1 MVAVLL
7 IALMQG
13 ASPVSADSIYS
24 TTVVRQ
30 LVERASAANRR
41 VPDALRGYQARVESE
56 MAFIAR
62 QPDGTEQT
70 FTVEQAAS
78 TVRWDRSGRF
88 EQRVVGYRSQSVG
101 VTVSA
106 VGMFRQAWAVPIL
119 YGNRIT
125 LLFGL
130 QDSTRRNSPGRRRR
144 SDIVVAVHPFADDR
158 EQVYR
163 FSGGDTVVTLR
174 PGGREIPIVR
184 VHVEP
189 HGDHLTRRTA
199 TFRGD
204 IDLDEQ
210 RAQIVRMRGY
220 FETIGPKPKGRSRLL
235 ASQVEAIG
243 YVELENGEFE
253 QRFWLPTY
261 QRLEAQATISLLG
274 DQRAVFRIISRFRDM
289 TVNQPPATTATI
301 SSGDTTRTRNVEAG
315 RLAPADTTSTAG
327 DSLRFTKYRLT
338 FAPQDSI
345 DRYTDWSRDIGESTG
360 SARAD
365 DFTDMAPDAWR
376 PTGRPIA
383 RLRYQEPTDLFHY
396 NRIEGAYTG
405 LAGEIKL
412 RDASPGLVARAN
424 AGWAWAEQTTR
435 GRVSVERQTGA
446 WWPFVRAG
454 RTLDVTNDFR
464 EPFDS
469 GSTLGALFSVDDYDY
484 VDRRSAMAGLTWY
497 LNRRRDV
504 RIRAEAGISS
514 DRYVPATRE
523 RGPFAPGD
531 SGFRFNRGVDEG
543 RYRIASLK
551 LEFHPDVNAAFVRPG
566 IGALLQ
572 AEAAGGDLAWRRA
585 ELRLVAR
592 RMFGPFIYV
601 ARADAGVV
609 VGDSIPPQQLFEL
622 GENQNLPG
630 YGYKEFA
637 GNEAAVIRG
646 LVMYPLPLWRAPLR
660 IGRLVLPSVGPTL
673 SFGAQGGWASATSD
687 AARSSVLRLGTVGD
701 TVGGTPGSVPGAP
714 VSRPTDGF
722 KSSVDFRLR
731 FLGGALSIGVA
742 RATDHHEPWRFVVG
756 FAQVL

>member
-1 MVAVLL
+1 
-7 IALMQG
+7 
-13 ASPVSADSIYS
+13 
-24 TTVVRQ
+24 
-30 LVERASAANRR
+30 
-41 VPDALRGYQARVESE
+41 
-56 MAFIAR
+56 
-62 QPDGTEQT
+62 
-70 FTVEQAAS
+70 
-78 TVRWDRSGRF
+78 
-88 EQRVVGYRSQSVG
+88 

-106 VGMFRQAWAVPIL
+106 VGLFRQAWAVPIL

-130 QDSTRRNSPGRRRR
+130 QDSTRRNGPGRRRR
-144 SDIVVAVHPFADDR
+144 ADVVVAVHPFADDR
-158 EQVYR
+158 AQVYR
-163 FSGGDTVVTLR
+163 FSGGDTVVTIR

-189 HGDHLTRRTA
+189 HADHLTRRTA

-204 IDLDEQ
+204 IELDQQ

-220 FETIGPKPKGRSRLL
+220 FETIGPNPKTRSRLL
-235 ASQVEAIG
+235 ASQVEAIA

-253 QRFWLPTY
+253 QQFWLPTY
-261 QRLEAQATISLLG
+261 QRLEAQAAISLLG

-289 TVNQPPATTATI
+289 TVNPPRAPTTA
-301 SSGDTTRTRNVEAG
+301 SLGDTARARSIDDSK
-315 RLAPADTTSTAG
+315 LAAPEPVSTAA
-327 DSLRFTKYRLT
+327 DSLRYTKYRLT

-345 DRYTDWSRDIGESTG
+345 DRYADWSRDIGESTG
-360 SARAD
+360 AARAD
-365 DFTDMAPDAWR
+365 DFTDIAPDSWR
-376 PTGRPIA
+376 PTGRPIV

-405 LAGEIKL
+405 VAGEIKL
-412 RDASPGLVARAN
+412 RDASPGVVARAN
-424 AGWAWAEQTTR
+424 VGWAWAEQTAR
-435 GRVSVERQTGA
+435 GRVSVERQKGT

-454 RTLDVTNDFR
+454 RSLDVTNDFR

-484 VDRRSAMAGLTWY
+484 VDRRGAMAGLTRY
-497 LNRRRDV
+497 LSRRRDV
-504 RIRAEAGISS
+504 RVRMEAGVAS
-514 DRYVPATRE
+514 DRYAPAIRN

-543 RYRIASLK
+543 SYRVASLK
-551 LEFHPDVNAAFVRPG
+551 LEYHPDVNAAFVRPG
-566 IGALLQ
+566 LGALLQ
-572 AEAAGGDLAWRRA
+572 AEAASGDLAWRRA

-592 RMFGPFIYV
+592 RMYGPFIYA

-609 VGDSIPPQQLFEL
+609 FGDSIPPQQLFEL

-637 GNEAAVIRG
+637 GNQAAVIRG

-660 IGRLVLPSVGPTL
+660 LGRFVLPSVGPIL
-673 SFGAQGGWASATSD
+673 SFGAQGGWAAATDD
-687 AARSSVLRLGTVGD
+687 AARASILRLGAVGD
-701 TVGGTPGSVPGAP
+701 SVRGTPGSVPGAP
-714 VSRPTDGF
+714 VSQPTDGF